1 MKDLQLLAIKDF
13 IQNLTFSVAEP
24 DVVVS
29 LLECSGEFF

>member
-29 LLECSGEFF
+29 SLECSGEFF